1 MSYQMGGT
9 QKLCATCE
17 YWIGPRMPNY
27 YGNMVELDN
36 QSCKGKC
43 FCFGGPHMRA
53 DRLSN
58 FTACSRYEKWKVLR

>member
-17 YWIGPRMPNY
+17 YWIGPRTPNF
-27 YGNMVELDN
+27 YGNMVELEN

-58 FTACSRYEKWKVLR
+58 STTCSRYEKWKVLR